1 MGNYVFDRQLIG
13 IHIPSIT
20 YNKLPTY
27 YLLHFLV
34 SLPGELHESIYIYY
48 MSVDFF
54 FKSDLTI

>member
-48 MSVDFF
+48 MSVNSFF
-54 FKSDLTI
+54 